1 MKFLVAIFIL
11 ALALPCAAQNQVG
24 TGVPKYDTAKEASYK
39 GTIEQMRDRRCPV
52 SGGIGSHIMLRL
64 ENNSLIEVHLSTTE
78 FTKMV
83 ELNLHPGDRIE
94 VIGFKTE
101 FEGVP
106 TIFAR
111 SVKHGVDEFVFR
123 DKNGAPIW

>member
-1 MKFLVAIFIL
+1 MKFLAAIFL
-11 ALALPCAAQNQVG
+11 LMMALPAAGEDQIRAV
-24 TGVPKYDTAKEASYK
+24 VPKYDVAKEATYK

-52 SGGIGSHIMLRL
+52 SGGVGSHIMLRL
-64 ENNSLIEVHLSTTE
+64 ENDTLIEVHLATTN

-83 ELNLHPGDRIE
+83 ELSLHPGDRIE
-94 VIGFKTE
+94 VTGFKTE

-111 SVKHGVDEFVFR
+111 MVRHGVDEFMFR
-123 DKNGAPIW
+123 DKHGTPIW